1 FLSLPVDVGS
11 RAQAKL
17 KMMSLGVSPEVDF
30 MGGGVQGAGSDL
42 MVQGLPDVGQLRVDQ
57 QHAGALALPQSVS
70 QSASQFQTTRTAAAN
85 DDRMQRITHV
95 ESPLEKNRREKQI
108 PSARFGYSCFST
120 LSEPFPLGAGPV
132 YLWG

>member
-1 FLSLPVDVGS
+1 
-11 RAQAKL
+11 
-17 KMMSLGVSPEVDF
+17 GVE
-30 MGGGVQGAGSDL
+30 GGRSDL
-42 MVQGLPDVGQLRVDQ
+42 IVQGLTEVGQLRVDQ
-57 QHAGALALPQSVS
+57 QNAGALAPPQSVP
-70 QSASQFQTTRTAAAN
+70 QSGCQFKTTRTAAEN